1 MIIIIII
8 KTKRL
13 YILYLLEVVKD
24 YIIRKELKQGENQG
38 SVIDNLLCMEWTLC
52 SYISSLLTY
61 NTFSLLE
68 KRGNFPT
75 KTEP

>member
-38 SVIDNLLCMEWTLC
+38 SVIDNLLCME
-52 SYISSLLTY
+52 
-61 NTFSLLE
+61 
-68 KRGNFPT
+68 
-75 KTEP
+75 